1 MQFKRG
7 VFTMAA
13 ARITGSLCRI
23 ARAIALCGALTGC
36 ATLNSM
42 LGGDPKEREREK
54 EEVVA
59 AQSTASKQTVVH
71 PSPTTIDPD
80 EIADLQLKMTR
91 LVARTEELEEKFSR
105 QQERLQIIERGL
117 TLGIVPEELQ
127 GHAND
132 KPRAPSSKGGHSAKP
147 SKSSKSSKSTGPVKS
162 AKVEEIEADEED
174 DAEASASASA
184 SAAPDSD
191 PAKAAGVVVADRD
204 EFNKAFAAAHEDFR
218 AGRFGKAIVGFSEIG
233 KKFDP
238 GLTSGVQQFWIARS
252 WASLK
257 EMQTARQL
265 FTEFIAGH
273 PDSPWAPRA
282 KLELARV
289 ESALGLK
296 ETAIKR
302 LRSVIA
308 EHPLEDVAEM
318 AKAEVER
325 MSKTL

>member
-1 MQFKRG
+1 
-7 VFTMAA
+7 MA
-13 ARITGSLCRI
+13 RT
-23 ARAIALCGALTGC
+23 IALCGALTGC
-36 ATLNSM
+36 ATLNSII
-42 LGGDPKEREREK
+42 GDDDSQKEK
-54 EEVVA
+54 EVA
-59 AQSTASKQTVVH
+59 AAVVTTAGNPAAVH
-71 PSPTTIDPD
+71 PSSKAIDPD

-117 TLGIVPEELQ
+117 TLGLVPDELQ
-127 GHAND
+127 GHANE
-132 KPRAPSSKGGHSAKP
+132 KSRATSPNKGGHAAKP
-147 SKSSKSSKSTGPVKS
+147 SKSSKAAKPV
-162 AKVEEIEADEED
+162 KVEEAEADEED
-174 DAEASASASA
+174 EAEAPVSITAV
-184 SAAPDSD
+184 PDAD
-191 PAKAAGVVVADRD
+191 PAKVAGVAVADRD
-204 EFNKAFAAAHEDFR
+204 EFNKAFAVAHEDFR

-238 GLTSGVQQFWIARS
+238 SLTSGVQQFWIARS
-252 WASLK
+252 WAGLK

-302 LRSVIA
+302 LRNVIA
-308 EHPLEDVAEM
+308 EHPLEDVSEM

>member
-1 MQFKRG
+1 M
-7 VFTMAA
+7 VT
-13 ARITGSLCRI
+13 ARISGTFCRV

-36 ATLNSM
+36 STLSSI
-42 LGGDPKEREREK
+42 GSTFGDDPKEK
-54 EEVVA
+54 EDIAVA
-59 AQSTASKQTVVH
+59 AAASAKAAVVLP
-71 PSPTTIDPD
+71 PSKAIDPD
-80 EIADLQLKMTR
+80 EMADLQLKMTR
-91 LVARTEELEEKFSR
+91 LVARTEELEEKYSR

-117 TLGIVPEELQ
+117 TLGLVPEELQ
-127 GHAND
+127 GGPND
-132 KPRAPSSKGGHSAKP
+132 QPRTKSHKGHKSTKP
-147 SKSSKSSKSTGPVKS
+147 SKSSK
-162 AKVEEIEADEED
+162 VEPIEADEED
-174 DAEASASASA
+174 EAVASESASAHTTA
-184 SAAPDSD
+184 IPKQDHDQD
-191 PAKAAGVVVADRD
+191 PAKAVGLAVADRD

-238 GLTSGVQQFWIARS
+238 SLTSGVQQFWIARS
-252 WASLK
+252 WAGLK

-273 PDSPWAPRA
+273 SDSPWAPRA

-308 EHPLEDVAEM
+308 EHPLEDVSEM

>member
-42 LGGDPKEREREK
+42 LGDDPKEREK

-132 KPRAPSSKGGHSAKP
+132 KPRAPSGKGGHSAKP

>member
-1 MQFKRG
+1 M
-7 VFTMAA
+7 
-13 ARITGSLCRI
+13 

-36 ATLNSM
+36 ATLNSII
-42 LGGDPKEREREK
+42 GDDDSQKEK
-54 EEVVA
+54 EVA
-59 AQSTASKQTVVH
+59 AAVVTTSGNPAVAH
-71 PSPTTIDPD
+71 PSSKAIDPD

-105 QQERLQIIERGL
+105 QQERLQIIER
-117 TLGIVPEELQ
+117 Q
-127 GHAND
+127 A
-132 KPRAPSSKGGHSAKP
+132 AKP
-147 SKSSKSSKSTGPVKS
+147 SKSSKAVKP
-162 AKVEEIEADEED
+162 AKVEEAEADEED
-174 DAEASASASA
+174 EVEAPVSVSAVA
-184 SAAPDSD
+184 DSD
-191 PAKAAGVVVADRD
+191 PAKVAGVAVADRD

-238 GLTSGVQQFWIARS
+238 SLTSGVQQFWIARS
-252 WASLK
+252 WAGLK

-289 ESALGLK
+289 ESGLGLK

-302 LRSVIA
+302 LRNVIA

>member
-1 MQFKRG
+1 
-7 VFTMAA
+7 MAA
-13 ARITGSLCRI
+13 ERITGSICRI

-36 ATLNSM
+36 STLNSM
-42 LGGDPKEREREK
+42 LGDDAKEK
-54 EEVVA
+54 EDVVA
-59 AQSTASKQTVVH
+59 APAIAPKPTVVH
-71 PSPTTIDPD
+71 PSPKTIDPD
-80 EIADLQLKMTR
+80 EIADLQLKITR
-91 LVARTEELEEKFSR
+91 LVARSEELEEKFSR

-127 GHAND
+127 GQVND
-132 KPRAPSSKGGHSAKP
+132 KSRATSSKGGQSAKP
-147 SKSSKSSKSTGPVKS
+147 SKSSKSTERVKS
-162 AKVEEIEADEED
+162 AKVEETEADEED
-174 DAEASASASA
+174 DVEVSASESASAS
-184 SAAPDSD
+184 PDSD

-238 GLTSGVQQFWIARS
+238 ALTSGVQQFWIARS
-252 WASLK
+252 WAGLK

>member
-42 LGGDPKEREREK
+42 LGDDPKEREREREK

-132 KPRAPSSKGGHSAKP
+132 KPRAPSGKGGHSAKP

-174 DAEASASASA
+174 DAEASASA

>member
-7 VFTMAA
+7 GFTMAA

-42 LGGDPKEREREK
+42 LGDDPKEREREK
-54 EEVVA
+54 EEIVA

-147 SKSSKSSKSTGPVKS
+147 SKSSKSTGPVKS

-174 DAEASASASA
+174 DVEASASASA

-238 GLTSGVQQFWIARS
+238 GLTSGVHQFWIARS

>member
-42 LGGDPKEREREK
+42 LGDDPKEREREREK

-132 KPRAPSSKGGHSAKP
+132 KPRAPSGKGGHSAKP

-174 DAEASASASA
+174 DVEASASA

>member
-1 MQFKRG
+1 
-7 VFTMAA
+7 MAA
-13 ARITGSLCRI
+13 KKNTGSLFCM

-36 ATLNSM
+36 ATLNSII
-42 LGGDPKEREREK
+42 GDDDSQKEK
-54 EEVVA
+54 EVA
-59 AQSTASKQTVVH
+59 AAVVTTSGNPAVAH
-71 PSPTTIDPD
+71 PSSKAIDPD

-117 TLGIVPEELQ
+117 TLGLVPEELQ
-127 GHAND
+127 GHANE
-132 KPRAPSSKGGHSAKP
+132 KSRTTPPKGGQAAKP
-147 SKSSKSSKSTGPVKS
+147 SKSSKAVKP
-162 AKVEEIEADEED
+162 AKVEEAEADEED
-174 DAEASASASA
+174 EVEAPVSVSAVA
-184 SAAPDSD
+184 DSD
-191 PAKAAGVVVADRD
+191 PAKVAGVAVADRD

-238 GLTSGVQQFWIARS
+238 SLTSGVQQFWIARS
-252 WASLK
+252 WAGLK

-289 ESALGLK
+289 ESGLGLK

-302 LRSVIA
+302 LRNVIA